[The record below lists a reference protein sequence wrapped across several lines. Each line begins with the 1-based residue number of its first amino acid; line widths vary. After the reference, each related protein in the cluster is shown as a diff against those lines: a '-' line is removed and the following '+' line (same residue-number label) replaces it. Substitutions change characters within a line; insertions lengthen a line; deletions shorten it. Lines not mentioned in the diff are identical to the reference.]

1 VNASVDCTEGSFIQI
16 GSLGNVSAPN
26 HTVGAP
32 PERRWPDGADEVT
45 ARCFRM
51 YPAGVGNG
59 TDDDKSWGCLGEF
72 RMEYRNPSPATCE
85 CESGACIWGEEA
97 TPRVEGGPVS
107 RGPKGRYVRVVSTAC
122 YD

>member
-1 VNASVDCTEGSFIQI
+1 MNASVDCTEGSFIQI

-32 PERRWPDGADEVT
+32 PEPRWPDGADEVT

-59 TDDDKSWGCLGEF
+59 TDHVKSVGVPRGVSHGVPEPIAGDVRVRERRVYLGRGGDAEG
-72 RMEYRNPSPATCE
+72 RGRAG
-85 CESGACIWGEEA
+85 ESGTQGEVRQGRDAC
-97 TPRVEGGPVS
+97 
-107 RGPKGRYVRVVSTAC
+107 
-122 YD
+122 